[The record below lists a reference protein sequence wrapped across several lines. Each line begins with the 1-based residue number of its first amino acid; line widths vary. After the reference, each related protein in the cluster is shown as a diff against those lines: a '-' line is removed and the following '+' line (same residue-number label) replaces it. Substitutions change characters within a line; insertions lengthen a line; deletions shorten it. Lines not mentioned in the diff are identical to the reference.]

1 MKPSLQ
7 LLFKYGYISLMFLGV
22 LLVASCDHHLVHE
35 ENHPIPEASWEKDH
49 VLSFRVDMEDTLQ
62 AHHISINVRNT
73 SAYPMSNLF
82 LFVSIVSP
90 DGLFNRDTIQFH
102 LAEPSGKWVGKG
114 FGSIYSNRFRYKNNV
129 RFPVTGSYH
138 FTIEHGM
145 RTDRLEG
152 ISDVGLRIEVAP
164 SK

>member
-1 MKPSLQ
+1 MKLSLQ
-7 LLFKYGYISLMFLGV
+7 FLLKHGYLSLMFLGV
-22 LLVASCDHHLVHE
+22 LLVASCDRNLVYE
-35 ENHPIPEASWEKDH
+35 ENHRIPETSWEKNH
-49 VLSFRVDMEDTLQ
+49 ELSFLVEIGDTLQ

-73 SAYPMSNLF
+73 ATYPMSNLF

-114 FGSIYSNRFRYKNNV
+114 FGSIHSNRFRYKNNV

-145 RTDRLEG
+145 RTDWLEG

-164 SK
+164 